1 MSAASE
7 VAAGPVTVV
16 VSRDVHSGREQEAQA
31 WMHRVIAAAERFPGS
46 LGVTVIVPGAEA
58 PGRRTVVHRWAN
70 EPARRAWE
78 ESEAV
83 QRLLRE
89 ADAFSSRHSQHE
101 IGLETW
107 FALPAVPAHAPPP
120 RWKMY
125 VVTLLTVYAL
135 SLLIVPALAPWVERW
150 PFLVGQAVIAVV
162 LTTLLTFV
170 LLPLLTHLLR
180 AWLYPTSAQQS
191 A

>member
-1 MSAASE
+1 
-7 VAAGPVTVV
+7 
-16 VSRDVHSGREQEAQA
+16 
-31 WMHRVIAAAERFPGS
+31 VIVAAERFPGS

-58 PGRRTVVHRWAN
+58 PGRRTLVHRWAN

-78 ESEAV
+78 ESGAI

-89 ADAFSSRHSQHE
+89 ADAFSTRYSQRAT
-101 IGLETW
+101 GLETW
-107 FALPAVPAHAPPP
+107 FTLPDAPALAPPP

-125 VVTLLTVYAL
+125 VVTVLTVYLL
-135 SLLIVPALAPWVERW
+135 SLVLVPALGPWLERW
-150 PFLVGQAVIAVV
+150 PFLVRQAVVAVV
-162 LTTLLTFV
+162 LTTVLTFV

-180 AWLYPTSAQQS
+180 AWLYSPPDQQS